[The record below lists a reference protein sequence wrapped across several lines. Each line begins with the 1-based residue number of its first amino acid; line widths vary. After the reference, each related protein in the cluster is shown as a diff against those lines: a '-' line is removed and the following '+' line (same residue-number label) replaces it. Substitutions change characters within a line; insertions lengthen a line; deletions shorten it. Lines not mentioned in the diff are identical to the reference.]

1 MDRTKLLCFTK
12 VRRAGL
18 MLALALNLSGHVAGA
33 HELSVQECREGADY
47 IRNAA
52 LSRDNG
58 MSESSF
64 MDIFDN
70 DMALISRVPPSLRWF
85 VQDKEDEHFLR
96 SALNEVFRRP
106 QPPQQHAESFA
117 EACLLRA
124 GEWNVNGKMRI

>member
-1 MDRTKLLCFTK
+1 MDRTRLQCRLRFAPAVIILLMTCVAT
-12 VRRAGL
+12 
-18 MLALALNLSGHVAGA
+18 SAGA
-33 HELSVQECREGADY
+33 HQLNAGECREGADY

-58 MSESSF
+58 MTESSF

-85 VQDKEDEHFLR
+85 VQDKDDEHFLR

-106 QPPQQHAESFA
+106 QVPQQHAESFA

-124 GEWNVNGKMRI
+124 GEWNVNGKMRL

>member
-1 MDRTKLLCFTK
+1 MDRTLLQCRPRS
-12 VRRAGL
+12 VPAII
-18 MLALALNLSGHVAGA
+18 ALVMTCVAASTGA
-33 HELSVQECREGADY
+33 HELSADECLEGADY